1 MKIDVLSLG
10 KFPDATMDELR
21 SRFTLHHL
29 FHYPAPGDIAADL
42 APRIR
47 ALATEANRGATRALI
62 ESLPNLEI
70 ISCFGVGLDLVDL
83 VAARERGIPVT
94 NTPGILADEVADL
107 AIGLMLASAR
117 QIPFAER
124 YVREGHWVNKGP
136 IALGRSVGKKTMGVL
151 GLGGIGRAIADRGA
165 AFRMRVS
172 YSGPRRKAD
181 APYEYVA
188 DPVELARQSD
198 FLMVACKG
206 GPDTQR
212 LVSSA
217 VIEALGPTGTL
228 VNVARGSVVDEPAM
242 IQALSDGRLG
252 FAALD
257 VFENEPHVSPAL
269 LALPNVIVQPHHGS
283 GTVETRTAI
292 GKLMIDNILA
302 HFDGRP
308 LLTRAA

>member
-10 KFPDATMDELR
+10 KFPDATMNELR
-21 SRFTLHHL
+21 SRFVSHHL
-29 FHYPAPGDIAADL
+29 FHHPAPEEIAPEL
-42 APRIR
+42 AQRIR
-47 ALATEANRGATRALI
+47 ALATEANRGASRALI

-83 VAARERGIPVT
+83 AAARERGIPVT

-107 AIGLMLASAR
+107 ALGLMLASAR
-117 QIPFAER
+117 QIPYADR
-124 YVREGHWVNKGP
+124 YVREGHWQTKGP
-136 IALGRSVGKKTMGVL
+136 IGLGRSVGQKTMGVL

-165 AFRMRVS
+165 AFRMGFI
-172 YSGPRRKAD
+172 YSAPRRKAD
-181 APYEYVA
+181 APYHYVP

-198 FLMVACKG
+198 FLMIACKG
-206 GPDTQR
+206 GPATHH
-212 LVSSA
+212 LVSAA
-217 VIEALGPTGTL
+217 VIAALGPAGTL
-228 VNVARGSVVDEPAM
+228 VNVARGSVVDEAAM

-292 GKLMIDNILA
+292 GQLMIDNILA
-302 HFDGRP
+302 HFAGRP

>member
-1 MKIDVLSLG
+1 
-10 KFPDATMDELR
+10 
-21 SRFTLHHL
+21 L
-29 FHYPAPGDIAADL
+29 FHHPAPGEIAPEL

-47 ALATEANRGATRALI
+47 ALATEANRGANRALI
-62 ESLPNLEI
+62 ENLPNLEI

-83 VAARERGIPVT
+83 STARERGIPVT

-107 AIGLMLASAR
+107 AMGLMLASAR

-124 YVREGHWVNKGP
+124 YMREGHWANKGP
-136 IALGRSVGKKTMGVL
+136 IGLGRSVGKKTMGVL

-165 AFRMRVS
+165 AFRMRVI

-181 APYEYVA
+181 APYEFVA

-198 FLMVACKG
+198 YLMVACKG
-206 GPDTQR
+206 GPATHH
-212 LVSSA
+212 LVSAA

-228 VNVARGSVVDEPAM
+228 VNVARGSVVDEPTM

-292 GKLMIDNILA
+292 GQLMIDNILA
-302 HFDGRP
+302 HFAGRP